1 MQPIS
6 SSNRSSRTTHP
17 IPKTCCS
24 SPLMKWILIRE
35 AVVGP
40 CRSMLTAHLYLRRYQ
55 YPAPMSRT
63 IISVSVTHCQFGACR
78 YVHIFVHLFVCVC
91 VCLSLDTAFQ
101 WLLLCVYLWCGVV
114 WCVICMYMYV
124 CVCVCV
130 FSAQWKQP
138 HQLLCVLY

>member
-1 MQPIS
+1 MRPINS
-6 SSNRSSRTTHP
+6 SSSRSSRITRP

-24 SPLMKWILIRE
+24 SPLTKWILIRE

-78 YVHIFVHLFVCVC
+78 CMHILYIYLCVC
-91 VCLSLDTAFQ
+91 VLIFRYFFAITCTLHFNDYYY
-101 WLLLCVYLWCGVV
+101 VYICGVV

-124 CVCVCV
+124 CVCVCI
-130 FSAQWKQP
+130 
-138 HQLLCVLY
+138 